1 MAVKLPDT
9 IYVADYFLSYN
20 DLYSKKKR
28 PHKKPFLIFVDIMF
42 NRSMWSG
49 NYFA

>member
-9 IYVADYFLSYN
+9 IYAADYFLN
-20 DLYSKKKR
+20 YSKKKR

-42 NRSMWSG
+42 NRSMWSD
-49 NYFA
+49 NYLA